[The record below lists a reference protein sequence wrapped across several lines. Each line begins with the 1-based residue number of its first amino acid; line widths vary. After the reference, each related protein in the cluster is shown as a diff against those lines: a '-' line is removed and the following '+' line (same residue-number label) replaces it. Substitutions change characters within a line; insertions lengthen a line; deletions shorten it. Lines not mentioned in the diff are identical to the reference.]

1 MVTARMALLPVLLFA
16 SLTSCNNNTS
26 NESNESHADSTA
38 ITSCKMRLIRNYPA
52 ISANTAINFQLQ
64 PVAQPHDWIPALELN
79 NGIKVNCII
88 TSSDLSYFHH
98 GYATK
103 DSAGIYD
110 ITAMLPHAGEYLIIA
125 DYKAEG
131 LPQQADSFHINVQG
145 STPKPVNY
153 TSPRLICNVD
163 GYTVQLLSKK
173 LLPNTQAMVI
183 MKIFKDGKPVLPET
197 LQPYLG
203 EETHM
208 VCINTQTKEYLHAQ
222 SKSDPMSYWYLANF
236 PKAGMYRVWI
246 EFMSNNKVHL
256 ADFVIAVGG

>member
-1 MVTARMALLPVLLFA
+1 MMVSARIGLLTVLLFISMA
-16 SLTSCNNNTS
+16 SCNNNAS
-26 NESNESHADSTA
+26 NESLADSTS
-38 ITSCKMRLIRNYPA
+38 ITSCKMKLIGNYSE
-52 ISANTAINFQLQ
+52 ISANTPISFHLQ
-64 PVAQPHDWIPALELN
+64 PVAQPHDSIPALEVV
-79 NGIKVNCII
+79 NGIKVDCII
-88 TSSDLSYFHH
+88 TSIDLSYFSH

-110 ITAMLPHAGEYLIIA
+110 ITTTLPHAGEYLIIA

-131 LPQQADSFHINVQG
+131 LPQQADSFHINVVG
-145 STPKPVNY
+145 SAPKPVNY
-153 TSPRLICNVD
+153 AAPRLICNVE

-208 VCINTQTKEYLHAQ
+208 VCINTQTKEYLHAH

-236 PKAGMYRVWI
+236 SKAGMYRAWI
-246 EFMSNNKVHL
+246 EFMSNNKVHT